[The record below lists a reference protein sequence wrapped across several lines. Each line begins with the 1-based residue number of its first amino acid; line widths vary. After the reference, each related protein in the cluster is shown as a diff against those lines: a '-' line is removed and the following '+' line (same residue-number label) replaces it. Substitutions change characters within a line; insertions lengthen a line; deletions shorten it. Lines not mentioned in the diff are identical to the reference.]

1 MPAAWPPRGGHP
13 AIATKESA
21 IKDLSDTGSSRAI
34 VRAAAGLGT
43 SFGIATA
50 AEGVETESQLERI
63 KAEGCTEA
71 QGFLLSP
78 PVPAADIPDLL
89 RTWDRS
95 WATLAA

>member
-13 AIATKESA
+13 AIAIQESA

-43 SFGIATA
+43 SFGIATT

-71 QGFLLSP
+71 QGFLQ
-78 PVPAADIPDLL
+78 PAGSGGRYSNLL

>member
-1 MPAAWPPRGGHP
+1 MATPRRHP
-13 AIATKESA
+13 ATATKESA

-43 SFGIATA
+43 SFGIATT

-89 RTWDRS
+89 RTWDCS